1 MLTLPPSR
9 QLRQV
14 SSTPTRRSQRLLA
27 ADRGLGSRLRPWFPR
42 RQPMWFSS
50 QAASCQRA
58 SARVRPSRDRSA
70 EWVAALDAV
79 DRALGVIE
87 DRLSADDGLDGEGRP
102 RVKAVAALSALL
114 EDDFTQVRESE
125 AFRQEDF
132 AAVAQM
138 LVERRDVLLARA
150 SAS

>member
-1 MLTLPPSR
+1 M
-9 QLRQV
+9 
-14 SSTPTRRSQRLLA
+14 
-27 ADRGLGSRLRPWFPR
+27 
-42 RQPMWFSS
+42 
-50 QAASCQRA
+50 
-58 SARVRPSRDRSA
+58 
-70 EWVAALDAV
+70 AALDAV

-87 DRLSADDGLDGEGRP
+87 DRLSADDGLDGEGRL
-102 RVKAVAALSALL
+102 RVEAVAALLALL